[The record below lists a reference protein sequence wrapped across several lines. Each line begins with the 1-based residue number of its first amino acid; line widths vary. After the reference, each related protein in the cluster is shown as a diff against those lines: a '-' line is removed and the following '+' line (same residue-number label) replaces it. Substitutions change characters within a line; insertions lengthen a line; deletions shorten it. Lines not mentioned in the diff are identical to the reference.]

1 MPSEGK
7 MKTLI
12 IHVSDIH
19 LDSKSGQHV
28 LARAEKIVEAAFSA
42 IEVHDE
48 VHIVAT
54 GDLINRGGVTSFG
67 MVEEFISSLADKVQE
82 RRGIRPRVIV
92 CPGNHDCDFSGDQSI
107 RNLLLKSASTPDAT
121 DGVISKIG
129 SVLEKYRVTESK
141 LVPDLIR
148 SSEWHSVVSTVPLRY
163 VILNSALTSSVNEKE
178 GQLFMP
184 LPDSDVMDQ
193 RDGQRTIYIMHHP
206 YNWLQQDN
214 ARQLAQ
220 HAASHA
226 DLFLM
231 GHEHIGWA
239 IETKELYDGSAIT
252 YFKAH
257 VLNDTG
263 NPENSAFQTI
273 TLDTEEGFF
282 ARSFKWAGGRFELL
296 EEKTSKDFHP
306 WPSQDGS
313 KKLSFLVDY
322 YRELNSVGANFTH
335 RRKSQLTLPDIFVW
349 PTLRRAA
356 AASAN
361 QNGAAEHGQIV
372 SEDLLSA
379 HEEFSDLI
387 VIRGAEQSGKTALSK
402 MLAAGFA
409 RKGVYPLLLAAN
421 NVSSWRAKSLNERLD
436 SAISSTYGKNARD
449 DYRQL
454 APSRKVLIIDDFDLS
469 QVTKGYFEG
478 LRALREHFGRVI
490 LFLDSYP
497 GLEVALSEF
506 LLDES
511 FVDSEIFDIL
521 DAGPGCRLNLIE
533 KWIGIGNPD
542 PDREEQKVM
551 AARLSKVV
559 DETLGRNLIPTYP
572 VFILIVLQRAEL
584 AQDLDTVVKSGS
596 QGFLYE
602 SLIIQALSTKVKAA
616 SVVTCLSYLSQFARE
631 LMILGNDTMPQG
643 EFERF
648 HVEHCSRFALD
659 VPIARLQDQLVD
671 AGILEDAGG
680 AVSFKYPFHGYY
692 FTARALSQIESWLIL
707 EPEVDRLVSSIHTE
721 RNANILLFLAHIKRN
736 VHIAEKLI
744 SKAQEMFVGHSGA
757 DIFGSHELLDR
768 FDSTKVR
775 AMLREG
781 SREEQL
787 AENQK
792 DLLAAETSQQEL
804 TAVAEARLKEKL
816 NDALSMNAAFKTLQ
830 VLGQILRNHAG
841 EIERT
846 EKLRIASTCSE
857 LGLKVLDFM
866 LSTVAAHG
874 HELLEFRA
882 AQIRSERPKIDQ
894 NELSDEM
901 EKYLPNF
908 ASTLCMGTMIKIAN
922 AIGAEDLSPILDES
936 LKGTSTNR
944 FLRIVTQL
952 EHFADFP
959 RKQLTDFHEGELVK
973 AGFLPNNVLR
983 RFIVRRL
990 YLFPAREELKRDVLE
1005 KFKIKAL
1012 PFKFL
1017 GQHKIG

>member
-1 MPSEGK
+1 
-7 MKTLI
+7 MKALLI
-12 IHVSDIH
+12 HLSDIH
-19 LDSKSGQHV
+19 FHSGSQH
-28 LARAEKIVEAAFSA
+28 LLGRAEKIVEAAFSA
-42 IEVHDE
+42 IETHDE

-54 GDLINRGGVTSFG
+54 GDLINRGDVKQFPKA
-67 MVEEFISSLADKVQE
+67 EEFIKAVANYVEQ
-82 RRGIRPRVIV
+82 RRGIKPTVV
-92 CPGNHDCDFSGDQSI
+92 VSPGNHDCDFSGDQSI
-107 RNLLLKSASTPDAT
+107 RNLLLKAASTSDAT
-121 DGVISKIG
+121 DEVVSQIG
-129 SVLEKYRVTESK
+129 SVLRSYHETESK
-141 LVPDLIR
+141 LTANLVRLN
-148 SSEWHSVVSTVPLRY
+148 SWHSILSTDLVRY
-163 VILNSALTSSVNEKE
+163 VILNSAVTSSASEKQ

-184 LPDSDVMDQ
+184 LPGLDDLPQ
-193 RDGQRTIYIMHHP
+193 TEGQRTVYLMHHP

-231 GHEHIGWA
+231 GHEHMAWA
-239 IETKELYDGSAIT
+239 FGTKELYDGAAIT

-263 NPENSAFQTI
+263 DTENSAFQTI
-273 TLDTEEGFF
+273 TLDTEQGFF
-282 ARSFKWAGGRFELL
+282 ARSFRWSGGRFELW
-296 EEKTSKDFHP
+296 EEKTSKEFHG

-313 KKLSFLVDY
+313 RKLCFLDEY
-322 YRELNSVGANFTH
+322 YRDLNSVGANFTH

-349 PTLRRAA
+349 PSLRRAVTT
-356 AASAN
+356 N
-361 QNGAAEHGQIV
+361 GMQNGGGEQ
-372 SEDLLSA
+372 SEIGSEALLSS
-379 HEEFSDLI
+379 HEDFSDFI
-387 VIRGAEQSGKTALSK
+387 VIRGGEQSGKTALSK
-402 MLAAGFA
+402 MLAAGFS
-409 RKGVYPLLLAAN
+409 RKGIHPLLLTAN
-421 NVSSWRAKSLNERLD
+421 NVSSWREKSLNERLD
-436 SAISSTYGKNARD
+436 LAISVTYGRGSRD

-454 APSRKVLIIDDFDLS
+454 ASSRKVLVIDDFDLS

-478 LRALREHFGRVI
+478 LRALRAHFGRVI

-497 GLEVALSEF
+497 GLEVALNEF
-506 LLDES
+506 LRDEA
-511 FVDSEIFDIL
+511 FVDAEIFDIL
-521 DAGPGCRLNLIE
+521 DAGPGSRLNLIE

-542 PDREEQKVM
+542 PDRDEQKVM

-616 SVVTCLSYLSQFARE
+616 SLVTCLSYLSQYAHE
-631 LMILGNDTMPQG
+631 LMVLGSDSMPQAQ
-643 EFERF
+643 FEAF
-648 HVEHCSRFALD
+648 HVGHCSRYALD
-659 VPIARLQDQLVD
+659 IPIARLQEQLVD
-671 AGILEDAGG
+671 AGILEDSGS

-692 FTARALSQIESWLIL
+692 FTARALSQIESWMIL

-736 VHIAEKLI
+736 VLIAEKLI
-744 SKAQEMFVGHSGA
+744 SKAQDMFAGHSQA
-757 DIFGSHELLDR
+757 DLFGSHELLDK
-768 FDSTKVR
+768 FDSTTVR
-775 AMLREG
+775 AILREG
-781 SREEQL
+781 SREDQL

-792 DLLAAETSQQEL
+792 DLLAAETSQREL
-804 TAVAEARLKEKL
+804 TAVAEARLKERL

-846 EKLRIASTCSE
+846 EKMRIASTCSE

-882 AQIRSERPKIDQ
+882 AQLRAERPKMDS
-894 NELSDEM
+894 NEFSEEM
-901 EKYLPNF
+901 EKYLPSF

-922 AIGAEDLSPILDES
+922 AIGAEDLSPILEES
-936 LKGTSTNR
+936 LRGTPTNR
-944 FLRIVTQL
+944 FLRLVTQL
-952 EHFADFP
+952 EHFSDFP
-959 RKQLTDFHEGELVK
+959 RKSLMDFHEDELVK
-973 AGFLPNNVLR
+973 SGFLPNNVLR

>member
-1 MPSEGK
+1 
-7 MKTLI
+7 MKTLL
-12 IHVSDIH
+12 IHLSDIH
-19 LDSKSGQHV
+19 LDSRSQHL
-28 LARAEKIVEAAFSA
+28 LARADKIIEASFSA
-42 IEVHDE
+42 IEVHDD

-54 GDLINRGGVTSFG
+54 GDLINRGDVTGFD
-67 MVEEFISSLADKVQE
+67 MAEEFITSLADKVE
-82 RRGIRPRVIV
+82 KKRGIRPSIIL

-121 DGVISKIG
+121 EEVISKIG
-129 SVLEKYRVTESK
+129 SVLERYRETESK
-141 LVPDLIR
+141 LSPGLIR
-148 SSEWHSVVSTVPLRY
+148 LNGWHSSVSTATVRY
-163 VILNSALTSSVNEKE
+163 VILNSALTSSVSEKE

-184 LPDSDVMDQ
+184 LPESDGGDLKE
-193 RDGQRTIYIMHHP
+193 GQRTVYLMHHP

-220 HAASHA
+220 YAASHS

-231 GHEHIGWA
+231 GHEHVAWA

-257 VLNDTG
+257 VLNDTA
-263 NPENSAFQTI
+263 NSENSAFQTI
-273 TLDTEEGFF
+273 TLDTDEGFF
-282 ARSFKWAGGRFELL
+282 ARSFKWSNGRFELL
-296 EEKTSKDFHP
+296 EERTSKEFHP

-313 KKLSFLVDY
+313 RKLSFLADY
-322 YRELNSVGANFTH
+322 YRELSSVGANFTH

-349 PTLRRAA
+349 PSLRRAA
-356 AASAN
+356 ATNGA
-361 QNGAAEHGQIV
+361 QNGAPELHQV
-372 SEDLLSA
+372 HSEDLLTS
-379 HEEFSDLI
+379 HEDFSDLI

-402 MLAAGFA
+402 MLASGFA
-409 RKGVYPLLLAAN
+409 RKGIHPLLLAAN
-421 NVSSWRAKSLNERLD
+421 NVSSWREKSLNDRLD
-436 SAISSTYGKNARD
+436 SAISSAYGKNSRD

-454 APSRKVLIIDDFDLS
+454 SASRKVLIIDDFDLS

-478 LRALREHFGRVI
+478 LRALRAHFGRVI

-506 LLDES
+506 LLDEA

-521 DAGPGCRLNLIE
+521 DAGPGCRLSLIE
-533 KWIGIGNPD
+533 RWIGIGSPD

-631 LMILGNDTMPQG
+631 LMIHGSDAMPQAD
-643 EFERF
+643 FEKF
-648 HVEHCSRFALD
+648 HVGHCSRYALN

-671 AGILEDAGG
+671 AGILEDAVGL
-680 AVSFKYPFHGYY
+680 VSFKYPFHGYY

-744 SKAQEMFVGHSGA
+744 SRAQDMFASHSQA
-757 DIFGSHELLDR
+757 DIFGSHDLIDR
-768 FDSTKVR
+768 FDSTTVR
-775 AMLREG
+775 AILREG
-781 SREEQL
+781 TREEQL

-792 DLLAAETSQQEL
+792 DLLAAETSQHEL

-882 AQIRSERPKIDQ
+882 AQIRSDRPKINAD
-894 NELSDEM
+894 ELSDEM

-922 AIGAEDLSPILDES
+922 AIGAEDLAPILDES
-936 LKGTSTNR
+936 LKGTPTNR
-944 FLRIVTQL
+944 FLRLVTQL
-952 EHFADFP
+952 EHFSEFP
-959 RKQLTDFHEGELVK
+959 RKQLTDFHEDELIK

-1017 GQHKIG
+1017 GQHKVG